1 MTNRLFAKNDY
12 EEMWSPYLM
21 AIFWST
27 CSYYKQGYLPEELV
41 KRDFKYWYKVMDE
54 KIKNKITKDIIVGE
68 IYKDPK
74 CRNLMP

>member
-1 MTNRLFAKNDY
+1 
-12 EEMWSPYLM
+12 MWVPYLN
-21 AIFWST
+21 AIFWSA

-41 KRDFKYWYKVMDE
+41 KRDFKYWTKVMDE
-54 KIKNKITKDIIVGE
+54 KIKNKITKDIIVRE